1 MIRSSKR
8 RQAKEL
14 KKMLDKMSVSEV
26 QEFITQIYVDGV
38 NTTMALHKEALKEV
52 YGFGDARYN
61 RVYEYISKELVKN
74 KKNRDMNMETEE
86 ISSDSD
92 AI

>member
-1 MIRSSKR
+1 MRSTKR

-14 KKMLDKMSVSEV
+14 KKTLDKMSVSEV

-38 NTTMALHKEALKEV
+38 NTTMSLHRDALREL
-52 YGFGDARYN
+52 YGFGDSRYG
-61 RVYEYISKELVKN
+61 RVHEYISDRLVKN
-74 KKNRDMNMETEE
+74 KKEDKEN
-86 ISSDSD
+86 SDVE

>member
-8 RQAKEL
+8 RQASEL
-14 KKMLDKMSVSEV
+14 KKMLDKMSLSEV

-38 NTTMALHKEALKEV
+38 NNTIALHKEALNEI
-52 YGFGDARYN
+52 YGFGEGRYN
-61 RVYEYISKELVKN
+61 RIYEYISLKLVKN
-74 KKNRDMNMETEE
+74 KEKEKTNCVPVHEDENN
-86 ISSDSD
+86 

>member
-1 MIRSSKR
+1 MIRSTKR

-14 KKMLDKMSVSEV
+14 KKTLDKMSVSEV

-38 NTTMALHKEALKEV
+38 NTTMSLHRDALKEL
-52 YGFGDARYN
+52 YGFGDSRYG
-61 RVYEYISKELVKN
+61 RVHEYISDRLVKN
-74 KKNRDMNMETEE
+74 KKEAKEE
-86 ISSDSD
+86 SDVE

>member
-1 MIRSSKR
+1 MLRSSKR

-38 NTTMALHKEALKEV
+38 NTTMALHKEALNEV
-52 YGFGDARYN
+52 YGFGEGRYN
-61 RVYEYISKELVKN
+61 RIYEYISRKLVK
-74 KKNRDMNMETEE
+74 KKQDNDKERENGLV
-86 ISSDSD
+86 SDSD

>member
-1 MIRSSKR
+1 MRSTKR

-14 KKMLDKMSVSEV
+14 KKTLDKMSVSEV

-38 NTTMALHKEALKEV
+38 NTTMSLHRDALKEL
-52 YGFGDARYN
+52 YGFGESRYG
-61 RVYEYISKELVKN
+61 RVHEYISDRLVKN
-74 KKNRDMNMETEE
+74 KQETKEE
-86 ISSDSD
+86 HGKDIE